1 MRDKPEDALAS
12 KEELKAWQDYYQAQ
26 SKKVEQIL
34 ESGNYSYY
42 DKTDKEGNVIK
53 EGSEEDALAHKAR
66 LDELME
72 QTKANQAEAEAR
84 ASQNATSQPNY
95 VNEEDVS
102 RIRAM
107 KKA

>member
-1 MRDKPEDALAS
+1 
-12 KEELKAWQDYYQAQ
+12 
-26 SKKVEQIL
+26 
-34 ESGNYSYY
+34 
-42 DKTDKEGNVIK
+42 
-53 EGSEEDALAHKAR
+53 
-66 LDELME
+66 ME